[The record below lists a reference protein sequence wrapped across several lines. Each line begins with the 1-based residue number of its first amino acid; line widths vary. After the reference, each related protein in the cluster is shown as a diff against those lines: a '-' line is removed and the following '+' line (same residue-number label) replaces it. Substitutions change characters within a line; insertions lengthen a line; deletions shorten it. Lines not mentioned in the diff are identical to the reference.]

1 MGIETY
7 VRTRIDPV
15 IKQESTDVLADIGI
29 KMSDFLRIAV
39 TMVAKEK
46 ALPFEIKKIPNR
58 VTVEAMNE
66 ARSSMNA
73 RFNDADDLIHDIEKD
88 FGK

>member
-1 MGIETY
+1 MGTETY
-7 VRTRIDPV
+7 VRTRIDSA
-15 IKQESTDVLADIGI
+15 IKQEATDVLAAIGI

-88 FGK
+88 CGK

>member
-15 IKQESTDVLADIGI
+15 IKQEATDVLADIGV

-73 RFNDADDLIHDIEKD
+73 RFNDEDDLIHDIEKD
-88 FGK
+88 CGK

>member
-1 MGIETY
+1 MSTETY
-7 VRTRIDPV
+7 VRTRIDPA
-15 IKQESTDVLADIGI
+15 IKQEATDVLADIGI

-58 VTVEAMNE
+58 VTIEAMNE
-66 ARSSMNA
+66 ARSAMNA
-73 RFNDADDLIHDIEKD
+73 RFNNADDLIYDIEKD
-88 FGK
+88 RSK

>member
-1 MGIETY
+1 MGTETY
-7 VRTRIDPV
+7 VRTRIDPA
-15 IKQESTDVLADIGI
+15 IKQEAIDVLADIGI

-88 FGK
+88 CGK